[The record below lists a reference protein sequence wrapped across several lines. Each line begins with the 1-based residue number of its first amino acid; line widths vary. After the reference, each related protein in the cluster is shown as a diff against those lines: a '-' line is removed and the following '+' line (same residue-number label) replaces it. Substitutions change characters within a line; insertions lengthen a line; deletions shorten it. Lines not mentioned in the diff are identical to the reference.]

1 MFVCSGCVPSPND
14 TKMMAMPMLA
24 NLGSPAPHQ
33 TERDV
38 PFMNLFYSFFPE
50 LYVVGRVIEK
60 MRSNFLA
67 KVKTLLLACCTAVWI
82 DRFR

>member
-38 PFMNLFYSFFPE
+38 PFMNLFYSFFP
-50 LYVVGRVIEK
+50 
-60 MRSNFLA
+60 
-67 KVKTLLLACCTAVWI
+67 
-82 DRFR
+82 